1 MKRNVKTLFLLF
13 IIALIIVFACLNT
26 LMSRPK
32 TDYSLHMNSRW
43 NIEADKQ
50 DQVIEYKHSE
60 LGFQQD
66 GDRIFVLSGISDQT
80 LNMFRENS
88 EESVMPKKLITSII
102 SNVDS
107 FQKLKNTPNLDDCHL
122 ICFKPL
128 EFKTLIVI
136 YDSSSS
142 LYFVLSRII

>member
-43 NIEADKQ
+43 NIEIDKQ